1 MDEVIYMK
9 RLRTAAALG
18 MILAILLGDFADF
31 RERLET
37 VHSSVLRLH
46 ILANSDSDEDQA
58 RKLLVRDALL
68 RHSEELFAGC
78 DTLEEMR
85 DRALE
90 ERETIRLIAQAALEE
105 TGCDDPV
112 TVQLAQMEF
121 DTREYEELT
130 MPGGEYEA
138 LRILIG
144 KGEGHNWWCVM
155 YPPLCL
161 PAVSPDA
168 HFAPETA
175 ELLTQPEAYEVKFK
189 CVELWEQYFGE
200 PAHAYT

>member
-1 MDEVIYMK
+1 MK
-9 RLRTAAALG
+9 RLRTAAVLG

-85 DRALE
+85 DYL
-90 ERETIRLIAQAALEE
+90 
-105 TGCDDPV
+105 GPDD
-112 TVQLAQMEF
+112 
-121 DTREYEELT
+121 
-130 MPGGEYEA
+130 
-138 LRILIG
+138 
-144 KGEGHNWWCVM
+144 
-155 YPPLCL
+155 
-161 PAVSPDA
+161 
-168 HFAPETA
+168 A
-175 ELLTQPEAYEVKFK
+175 ELKAFTDSCIEKLKAMSDEEYRGMELDSVLDPEE
-189 CVELWEQYFGE
+189 
-200 PAHAYT
+200 